1 MSSDSSTSDSA
12 TVPMVVPAQP
22 PAPVDPV
29 VAVVA
34 VVTLDAVVAVPEV
47 KAVVETV
54 IAAATAA
61 AKDPVVADDLKELL
75 KVLQDKL
82 QKKPEN
88 KAEMAKLYH
97 DVTMQLSTYLVKQLP
112 PMEQKAALM
121 TLWAVEQVQTASVGC
136 FGKK

>member
-1 MSSDSSTSDSA
+1 MSSDSA
-12 TVPMVVPAQP
+12 TVPAVVPAEP

-29 VAVVA
+29 VTVVS
-34 VVTLDAVVAVPEV
+34 VEAVVAVPEV

-54 IAAATAA
+54 IAAVTAA

-121 TLWAVEQVQTASVGC
+121 ALWAVEQVQTASVGC